1 MEPFLLKHTI
11 YWRPDNSHQ
20 TNKNLHEYLEKIN
33 INLHEYFEERD
44 INLHESEVRGRRER
58 GKELKGDVSGHVTS
72 GRRGRPMV
80 EQMKAEAVRLW
91 PGGQA
96 HGS

>member
-1 MEPFLLKHTI
+1 MEPFRLKRTI
-11 YWRPDNSHQ
+11 YWRTDNSHQ
-20 TNKNLHEYLEKIN
+20 TNK
-33 INLHEYFEERD
+33 NLHEYFEERD

-72 GRRGRPMV
+72 GRRGRPRV
-80 EQMKAEAVRLW
+80 EQMKAGAVRRW

>member
-1 MEPFLLKHTI
+1 MEPFLLKRTI

-33 INLHEYFEERD
+33 

-80 EQMKAEAVRLW
+80 EQMKAGAVRLW

>member
-1 MEPFLLKHTI
+1 MTSKQN
-11 YWRPDNSHQ
+11 Y
-20 TNKNLHEYLEKIN
+20 KNLHEYLEKIN

>member
-1 MEPFLLKHTI
+1 MTSKQN
-11 YWRPDNSHQ
+11 Y
-20 TNKNLHEYLEKIN
+20 KNLHEYLEKIN
-33 INLHEYFEERD
+33 INLHEYLEKIN
-44 INLHESEVRGRRER
+44 INLHESEVRRRRER

-80 EQMKAEAVRLW
+80 EQMKAGAVRLW

>member
-1 MEPFLLKHTI
+1 MEPFLLKRTI

-20 TNKNLHEYLEKIN
+20 TNKNPHEYLGKIN
-33 INLHEYFEERD
+33 KNLHEYFEERD
-44 INLHESEVRGRRER
+44 INLHESEVRVRRER
-58 GKELKGDVSGHVTS
+58 GKVLRVDVSGHVTS